1 VVAHARTPMTLRLGL
16 GLAGDAVH
24 LSVRDHSRDL
34 PETGGEVSTTAYG
47 GRGLLLVQSVAERW
61 GTSAL
66 PDGKLVWAVVPPDL
80 EGL

>member
-1 VVAHARTPMTLRLGL
+1 M
-16 GLAGDAVH
+16 
-24 LSVRDHSRDL
+24 
-34 PETGGEVSTTAYG
+34 GGEVSTTAYG

-80 EGL
+80 EGP